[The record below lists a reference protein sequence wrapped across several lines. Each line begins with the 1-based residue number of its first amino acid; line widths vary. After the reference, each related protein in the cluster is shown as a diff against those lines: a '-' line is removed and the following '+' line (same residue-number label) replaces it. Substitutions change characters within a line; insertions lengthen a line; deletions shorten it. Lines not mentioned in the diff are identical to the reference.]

1 MSEEGN
7 GGDKII
13 DGILI
18 VVSGALFTL
27 GALAITAAWGKG
39 SRMLREARGFPKWKR
54 TNKNGDPKTSFP
66 PSTGPQQKGPPSKGK
81 RTNKTGIQKPY
92 FHTTAHQQEGPPSK
106 GKRTNKTGIR
116 KPYFHTTAHQQEAIE
131 QGTVG
136 RLPGEG
142 ILLEARGFPK
152 GKRTNNDGSH
162 NATFTNTDAQ
172 QKAKDEGRWGKP
184 LGSKNK
190 PKK

>member
-1 MSEEGN
+1 MSEDR
-7 GGDKII
+7 GDNII

-39 SRMLREARGFPKWKR
+39 SRMLRERRGIPIW
-54 TNKNGDPKTSFP
+54 
-66 PSTGPQQKGPPSKGK
+66 K
-81 RTNKTGIQKPY
+81 RTNKTGIQKPD
-92 FHTTAHQQEGPPSK
+92 FARSCPQQKGAPSK
-106 GKRTNKTGIR
+106 GKRTK
-116 KPYFHTTAHQQEAIE
+116 KD
-131 QGTVG
+131 GTPNATFRIDYPQKGAPEEGRWG

-152 GKRTNNDGSH
+152 GKRTNNDGGP
-162 NATFTNTDAQ
+162 NLTFNKTPDQ
-172 QKAKDEGRWGKP
+172 QEALDKGTIGRP

>member
-39 SRMLREARGFPKWKR
+39 SRMLREARGFPKW
-54 TNKNGDPKTSFP
+54 
-66 PSTGPQQKGPPSKGK
+66 K